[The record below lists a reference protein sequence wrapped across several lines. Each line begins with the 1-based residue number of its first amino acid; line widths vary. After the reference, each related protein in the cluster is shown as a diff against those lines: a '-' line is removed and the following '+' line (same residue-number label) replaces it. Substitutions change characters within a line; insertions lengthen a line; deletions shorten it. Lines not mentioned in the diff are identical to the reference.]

1 MPDTPTP
8 DTPTTGSGDPGTGDP
23 AIRTERCLALNEDWA
38 ATVAGLVLLVLVLVG
53 AIPGWIVP

>member
-1 MPDTPTP
+1 MPDTP
-8 DTPTTGSGDPGTGDP
+8 TGDP
-23 AIRTERCLALNEDWA
+23 AIRTERRLALNEDWA